1 MRDELLEILQDLH
14 EDIDFETADNLI
26 DGKILDSFDIVTLV
40 GELCDTFD
48 IEITADEMVP
58 ENFQNLEAILALIT
72 RKSEED

>member
-1 MRDELLEILQDLH
+1 MREQLLEILKDLH
-14 EDIDFETADNLI
+14 EDIDFETQDNLI

-72 RKSEED
+72 RKADE